1 MEIKKAQ
8 KWVYCAVGNI
18 KRSHTAEDG
27 TVKYGTPAFRGGS
40 RVFLCGR
47 CHDGGDTT
55 ITAIG
60 LGRKSRR
67 YTVADVPVE
76 LIENV
81 RLSRA
86 FSPAVLEIMY
96 NYEFW
101 ELWWGST
108 PEDRAS
114 CAAFIASWNNNRP

>member
-1 MEIKKAQ
+1 MEKNNAP
-8 KWVYCAVGNI
+8 KWRYCAVGNI
-18 KRSHTAEDG
+18 KRSHIAGDG

-40 RVFLCGR
+40 KVFLCGR

-81 RLSRA
+81 RLSRT
-86 FSPAVLEIMY
+86 FTPAVLEIMY
-96 NYEFW
+96 NYEFR
-101 ELWWGST
+101 ELWWGCT
-108 PEDRAS
+108 PEGKAS
-114 CAAFIASWNNNRP
+114 CAAFVTSWNNNIL